1 MANQGKY
8 FAAGT
13 PEEVA
18 ATCMKKSQ
26 SFFNTLRSNAYL
38 DKLAKMYRAYYGSYA
53 TDDTGG
59 GHSISF
65 AGEQGEL
72 VQLPINHFGNLARHI
87 YVMVTA
93 QRPVMEA
100 KAVNTDYKSQAQ
112 TYLANGILDYYM
124 RERKLEDALKK
135 AAEMAIIMG
144 SGFVKMEWNSS
155 GGEVYD
161 VDDETGE
168 FINEG
173 DAVFSTLSPFDVVVD
188 GTKEAWDNEWVIV
201 RSFQNRYNLI
211 AKYPELEDKI
221 NALPSKSE
229 QSIYRVAVWS
239 NDETDDVPVYEFYHK
254 RTDAVPEGRYVLFC
268 ESDCVLLDA
277 KLPYREI
284 PVYRITAGD
293 ILGTPYGYSPMFDVY
308 PIQEGLNTL
317 YSAVMTNQ
325 NAFAVQ
331 NVFVPRGADI
341 SVSSLEG
348 ALNIIEGNAKPESIQ
363 LSDTPAEVFKFIE
376 MLNQAAETISGINSV
391 ARGNPEASLK
401 SGAALALVQ
410 SQAIQFISGLQQ
422 SYVRLIEDCGT
433 SLINMLK
440 DFAKTP
446 KVIALVGKNNRS
458 YLKEFTGEA
467 ISDINRVI
475 VDVGNPLARTLAGRV
490 QMAEQLIQMQLVKN
504 PTQYFQ
510 VLNTGRIDPMFEDEM
525 DQFLLAQSENERLL
539 MGEPVIASML
549 DAHKQHIMDHR
560 KVFSDPEMRK
570 DAELLK
576 NAHAHIQQHIDL
588 LRGGD
593 PDLLQLIG
601 EQPLNPAQGI
611 PSNGALPPGPMRN
624 PPKSSTQNSTMEG
637 VMQPQQ
643 GLPQA
648 GDAILGQDGMENMPN
663 IPQVAPENLVAPD
676 LQQQS
681 LGNVAG
687 GNGG

>member
-1 MANQGKY
+1 MANGKY
-8 FAAGT
+8 FAAGS

-18 ATCMKKSQ
+18 STCMKKSA
-26 SFFNTLRSNAYL
+26 SFFNTLRANAYL
-38 DKLAKMYRAYYGSYA
+38 DKLARMYRAYYGNYSDEA
-53 TDDTGG
+53 DGH

-87 YVMVTA
+87 YVMVTSN
-93 QRPVMEA
+93 RPVMEA
-100 KAVNTDYKSQAQ
+100 RAVNTDYKSQAQ

-135 AAEMAIIMG
+135 ATEMAIIMG

-155 GGEVYD
+155 AGEIYD

-168 FINEG
+168 TVTEG

-188 GTKEAWDNEWVIV
+188 GTKESWDNEWIIV

-211 AKYPELEDKI
+211 AKYPELEQKLMAI
-221 NALPSKSE
+221 PSKSE
-229 QSIYRVAVWS
+229 GSIYRVAVWS
-239 NDETDDVPVYEFYHK
+239 NDETDDIPVYEFYHK

-293 ILGTPYGYSPMFDVY
+293 VLGTPYGYSPMFDVY

-317 YSAVMTNQ
+317 YSSVMSNQ

-331 NVFVPRGADI
+331 NIYVPRGADLSI
-341 SVSSLEG
+341 SSLDG
-348 ALNIIEGNAKPESIQ
+348 ALNIIEGNAKPESVQ
-363 LSDTPAEVFKFIE
+363 LTDTPAEVFKFIE
-376 MLNQAAETISGINSV
+376 MLNQAAETISGVNSV

-467 ISDINRVI
+467 ISAINRVI
-475 VDVGNPLARTLAGRV
+475 VDVGNPLAKTLAGRV
-490 QMAEQLIQMQLVKN
+490 QMSEQLIQMGIVKN

-510 VLNTGRIDPMFEDEM
+510 VLNTGRLDPMFEDEM
-525 DQFLLAQSENERLL
+525 DQFLLAQSENEKMLA
-539 MGEPVIASML
+539 GEPVFASVL

-570 DAELLK
+570 DPELLK
-576 NAHAHIQQHIDL
+576 NAHKHIQEHIDL
-588 LRGGD
+588 LRGAD
-593 PDLLQLIG
+593 PDLLQLLG
-601 EQPLNPAQGI
+601 EQPLNPPQGI
-611 PSNGALPPGPMRN
+611 PSSGQLPAGPMKN
-624 PPKSSTQNSTMEG
+624 PTKASMQNSPMG
-637 VMQPQQ
+637 DVMQPEQ

-648 GDAILGQDGMENMPN
+648 GDPIIGQEGIENMPS
-663 IPQVAPENLVAPD
+663 IPQVPASALVNPD
-676 LQQQS
+676 LQQQA
-681 LGNVAG
+681 LGNVKQ
-687 GNGG
+687 

>member
-1 MANQGKY
+1 MANDKY

-18 ATCMKKSQ
+18 ATCMKKSA
-26 SFFNTLRSNAYL
+26 SFFNTLRANAYL
-38 DKLAKMYRAYYGSYA
+38 DKLARMYRAYYGNYSSESGS
-53 TDDTGG
+53 D
-59 GHSISF
+59 GHNITF

-87 YVMVTA
+87 YVMVTSN
-93 QRPVMEA
+93 RPVMEA
-100 KAVNTDYKSQAQ
+100 RAVNTDYKSQAQ

-135 AAEMAIIMG
+135 AAEMAIVMG
-144 SGFVKMEWNSS
+144 SGYVKMEWNSS
-155 GGEVYD
+155 AGEIFD
-161 VDDETGE
+161 VDDDTGE
-168 FINEG
+168 TINEG

-188 GTKEAWDNEWVIV
+188 GTKESWDNEWVIV

-211 AKYPELEDKI
+211 AKYPELADKI
-221 NALPSKSE
+221 QSLPSKSE
-229 QSIYRVAVWS
+229 TAMYRVAVWS
-239 NDETDDVPVYEFYHK
+239 NDETDDIPVYEFYHK

-268 ESDCVLLDA
+268 GDDCVLLDA

-293 ILGTPYGYSPMFDVY
+293 VLGTPYGYSPMFDVY

-317 YSAVMTNQ
+317 YSSVMTNQ

-331 NVFVPRGADI
+331 NIYVPRGADLSI
-341 SVSSLEG
+341 SSLEG
-348 ALNIIEGNAKPESIQ
+348 ALNIIEGNAKPESVQ
-363 LSDTPAEVFKFIE
+363 LADTPAEVFKFIE
-376 MLNQAAETISGINSV
+376 MLNQAAETLSGVNSV

-458 YLKEFTGEA
+458 YLKEFTGES
-467 ISDINRVI
+467 ISSINRVI
-475 VDVGNPLARTLAGRV
+475 VDVGNPLAKTLAGRV
-490 QMAEQLIQMQLVKN
+490 QMAEQLIQMGIVKN

-510 VLNTGRIDPMFEDEM
+510 VLNTGRLDPMFEDEM
-525 DQFLLAQSENERLL
+525 DQFLLAQSENERMLD
-539 MGEPVIASML
+539 GEEVFASVL

-570 DAELLK
+570 DPELLK
-576 NAHAHIQQHIDL
+576 NAHKHIQEHIDL
-588 LRGGD
+588 LRGAD
-593 PDLLQLIG
+593 PDLLQLLG
-601 EQPLNPAQGI
+601 EQPLNPPQQI
-611 PSNGALPPGPMRN
+611 PRSGQLPAGPMKN
-624 PPKSSTQNSTMEG
+624 PTKASTQNSPMNG
-637 VMQPQQ
+637 VMQPEQ

-648 GDAILGQDGMENMPN
+648 GDAIVGQEGIEGMPS
-663 IPQVAPENLVAPD
+663 IPQVDPNVLPNPE

-681 LGNVAG
+681 LGNVRQG
-687 GNGG
+687 